1 MAETF
6 ELEIATLELAVVRA
20 RSREAQILTER
31 GYVGILPGHAAL
43 LGQLGIGELTYVS
56 DGQKRNLVIQ
66 GGFLEVVHDH
76 VRVLAD
82 KAERPD
88 EIDAKRAEAAMKR
101 AADRL
106 SRPDVGVDVARA
118 LNAMR
123 RAQARLEAAKRQ

>member
-1 MAETF
+1 MAATF
-6 ELEIATLELAVVRA
+6 ELEIATPERLLVHTRC
-20 RSREAQILTER
+20 SEAQIPTER

-56 DGQKRNLVIQ
+56 EGKKRHLVIQ

>member
-6 ELEIATLELAVVRA
+6 ELEIATPERLLVRA
-20 RSREAQILTER
+20 RCSEAQIPTER